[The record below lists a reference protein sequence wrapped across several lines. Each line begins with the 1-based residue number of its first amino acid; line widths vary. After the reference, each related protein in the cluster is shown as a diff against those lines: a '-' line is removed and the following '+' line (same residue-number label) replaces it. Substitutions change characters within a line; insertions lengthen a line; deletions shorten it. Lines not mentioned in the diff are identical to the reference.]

1 MNGVRKSAF
10 LAYCAYA
17 AWGVSGAASAQQTAG
32 TASVQQT
39 PAGNALQEIVVTA
52 NKREEKLEDVGL
64 TVTALSRQALAEQR
78 VNSLQDIAAAVPG
91 LSFSADTTNT
101 PIFTLRGVGYNG
113 NSLGA
118 YPAVSLYID
127 QAPLPFP
134 VLASHSAYDLERI
147 EVLKGPQGTLFG
159 ENSTGGAINFI
170 PARPTDYFE
179 AGGDLTVGRF
189 NETQENVYVSGPISS
204 TVQSRL
210 AVSAL
215 NADGWQYSY
224 TRPYDTNGSQS
235 NFASR
240 LITDWAATEAVHFS
254 LNLNGWVD
262 TSQPQAPQFIALRS
276 SDPATEYP
284 AAAAYPFAPQNPR
297 AADWATG
304 DSTPRSDRHFY
315 QAALRGDIKLTD
327 TITLTSLTS
336 YDDFRQTQATDVSGT
351 SIAFENLPTDDGDIH
366 SINQELRVA
375 GSSTSMRWLVGGN
388 FERSDIFE
396 NQITDYSQDSEDDA
410 ANLYIDT
417 SGNTVQQDIKNIAG
431 FANLEYDI
439 SPQFTVRGGAR
450 YTSSQDSATI
460 CGYSPGDGHVA
471 ELFNILGNLLGKVPF
486 TPITGNECYT
496 LNQNQVPGFPY
507 VSTLKQDN
515 VSWRGGLDFHAN
527 DDTLLYANVSRG
539 YKAGSFPSLSAATYA
554 QLQPVTQESV
564 TAYEAGI
571 KSEFMEH
578 RAQLN
583 GAAFYY
589 DYLNKQ
595 IEGKENDPIFGP
607 LNILV
612 NVPKSRV
619 YGMEGDLTVQPF
631 LGMTL
636 NASIT
641 YLQSKVQSYT
651 GIDVLGNTENFAGD
665 RLPFTPAWSGRIN
678 ADYRF
683 EIPDGGRP
691 FVGMSVDGQTSS
703 DTVIGG
709 DNIVFPT
716 GPGDR
721 VLPGLSRVYQ
731 IDPYA
736 TVDAR
741 MGYETADGRW
751 KVMLWGKN
759 ILNKYYWTN
768 VYTSNDATARW
779 AGMPAT
785 FGVTF
790 TFKLK

>member
-1 MNGVRKSAF
+1 MNCMQRKWVSLVF
-10 LAYCAYA
+10 VA
-17 AWGVSGAASAQQTAG
+17 ALGAAGTASAQQATG
-32 TASVQQT
+32 TASAQQS
-39 PAGNALQEIVVTA
+39 PADSSLQEIVVTA
-52 NKREEKLEDVGL
+52 NKREEKLENVGL
-64 TVTALSRQALAEQR
+64 TVTALSRDQLAEER
-78 VNSLQDIAAAVPG
+78 VNTLQDIAAVVPG
-91 LSFSADTTNT
+91 LSFAADTTNT

-127 QAPLPFP
+127 EAPLPFP
-134 VLASHSAYDLERI
+134 VLASHSAYDLERV

-170 PARPTDYFE
+170 AAKPTNYFE

-189 NETQENVYVSGPISS
+189 NETQENVYVSGPITDS
-204 TVQSRL
+204 VQSRL

-215 NADGWQYSY
+215 NSDGWQYSY
-224 TRPYDTNGSQS
+224 TRPYDTNGKQS
-235 NFASR
+235 YFAGR
-240 LITDWAATEAVHFS
+240 WITNWTASDAIHFS
-254 LNLNGWVD
+254 LNLNGWDD

-276 SDPATEYP
+276 SDPATEY
-284 AAAAYPFAPQNPR
+284 ASAAAYPFAPQNPR
-297 AADWATG
+297 AADWAT
-304 DSTPRSDRHFY
+304 DASRPRSDRYFY
-315 QAALRGDIKLTD
+315 QAALRGDVNLTD
-327 TITLTSLTS
+327 SITLTSLTS
-336 YDDFRQTQATDVSGT
+336 YDDFRQRQATDVSGT
-351 SIAFENLPTDDGDIH
+351 SIAFENLPVDDGDIH
-366 SINQELRVA
+366 SINQELRIA
-375 GSSTSMRWLVGGN
+375 GTSAATRWLVGGN

-396 NQITDYSQDSEDDA
+396 NQQTDYSQDSEDDA
-410 ANLYIDT
+410 ANLFIDS

-431 FANLEYDI
+431 FANVEYDI
-439 SPQFTVRGGAR
+439 SPLFTVRGGAR
-450 YTSSQDSATI
+450 YTSSQDTATI

-471 ELFNILGNLLGKVPF
+471 ELFNILGGLLGKVPF
-486 TPITGNECYT
+486 TPITGNDCYT
-496 LNQNQVPGFPY
+496 LNQNLVPGFPF
-507 VSTLKQDN
+507 VQTLKQDN
-515 VSWRGGLDFHAN
+515 VSWRGGLDFHLN
-527 DDTLLYANVSRG
+527 EDTLLYANVSRG

-564 TAYEAGI
+564 KAYEVGV
-571 KSEFMEH
+571 KSQMMDH
-578 RAQLN
+578 RIQLN
-583 GAAFYY
+583 AAAFYY

-595 IEGKENDPIFGP
+595 VEGKENDPIFGP

-619 YGMEGDLTVQPF
+619 YGMESDLTVQPF
-631 LGMTL
+631 QGLTL
-636 NASIT
+636 NASVT

-665 RLPFTPAWSGRIN
+665 RLPFTPSWSGRVN

-683 EIPDGGRP
+683 AVPNGAHP
-691 FVGMSVDGQTSS
+691 FVGLSVQGQTSA

-721 VLPGLSRVYQ
+721 VLPGLSRVYETN
-731 IDPYA
+731 PYA

-741 MGYETADGRW
+741 AGYEAADGRW
-751 KVMLWGKN
+751 KVMVWGKN
-759 ILNKYYWTN
+759 VLDKYYWTN

-790 TFKLK
+790 SFKLK